1 MRIEGMA
8 PTLLVAVLGLVVLC
22 AGAGAD
28 EGYNLVPGTLIN
40 SIGKWVSTTGV
51 VKADEATSYGPA
63 RLIAVGLK
71 PVAAGANPTDA
82 IARIAYL
89 ALDPKAQ
96 QPKSETEFEFEINFV
111 WKEGAWVYT
120 GASQVTQVEGKE
132 TLTPVA
138 YFNPPPP
145 KPKLGV
151 LPGEEGK
158 PVQTTKTGMKYVVL
172 EEGKGDKPKK
182 GATIAA
188 EYTGWLLDGT
198 QFDSSKDH
206 EGAFEFPVGQGQVIP
221 GWDEALLDMK
231 VGERRKLIIPP
242 ALAYGPAGA
251 GEVIPPNATL
261 IFEVKLAAIK

>member
-1 MRIEGMA
+1 MRIEGMS
-8 PTLLVAVLGLVVLC
+8 PLLLVAVLGLTVLC

-28 EGYNLVPGTLIN
+28 EGYVVVPGTLIN
-40 SIGKWVSTTGV
+40 SVGKWVSTTGV
-51 VKADEATSYGPA
+51 VKADETTSYGPA

-71 PVAAGANPTDA
+71 PVAAGANPTEA
-82 IARIAYL
+82 MARVAYV

-96 QPKSETEFEFEINFV
+96 QPKSETEFEFEINFA
-111 WKEGAWVYT
+111 WKDGQWVYT
-120 GASQVTQVEGKE
+120 GASQVTQAEGKE
-132 TLTPVA
+132 TLTAVT

-158 PVQTTKTGMKYVVL
+158 PVQTTASGMKFVVL
-172 EEGKGDKPKK
+172 EEGTGAKPKK

-188 EYTGWLLDGT
+188 EYTGWLMDGT

-242 ALAYGPAGA
+242 
-251 GEVIPPNATL
+251 NATL